1 MSALKKEKKK
11 TSLASEDLYK
21 YSSTTREKKI
31 FSCCMKY
38 LQYNISVT
46 IFKINIDTPVVAFMY
61 WTCTKSYQHNLSN
74 KKKYGN
80 H

>member
-1 MSALKKEKKK
+1 
-11 TSLASEDLYK
+11 
-21 YSSTTREKKI
+21 
-31 FSCCMKY
+31 MKY

-74 KKKYGN
+74 KKNMVIINNLIKYYPEITSAGF
-80 H
+80 